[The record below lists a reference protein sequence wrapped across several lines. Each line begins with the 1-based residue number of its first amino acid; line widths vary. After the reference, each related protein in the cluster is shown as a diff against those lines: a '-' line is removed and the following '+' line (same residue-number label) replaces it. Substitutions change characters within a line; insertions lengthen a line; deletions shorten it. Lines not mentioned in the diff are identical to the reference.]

1 MAMKVRI
8 QTMVAAGFAAALT
21 VSGSA
26 AWAQGEGHGN
36 APVAPVLPVPK
47 DATPTVKPAAV
58 LDTAWQQALWTVFD
72 GMHRLQR
79 RERLAASRT
88 LAAEPL
94 DAEEVH
100 SARVI
105 SLPPQ
110 RFTWLPAG
118 GLRDAVEQSPWEFTP
133 VTIEP
138 ATESPVDTR
147 GEHGILLGARLHLP
161 WILP

>member
-8 QTMVAAGFAAALT
+8 QTMAAAALAAAVT

-26 AWAQGEGHGN
+26 AWAQGEGHVS
-36 APVAPVLPVPK
+36 APIAPPLN
-47 DATPTVKPAAV
+47 DASTVKPAAV
-58 LDTAWQQALWTVFD
+58 LDTAWAQALWTMFD

-79 RERLAASRT
+79 RERLAATRT
-88 LAAEPL
+88 LAAEPR
-94 DAEEVH
+94 ETEVR
-100 SARVI
+100 APPMI
-105 SLPPQ
+105 TLPPQ
-110 RFTWLPAG
+110 RFTVFPAG
-118 GLRDAVEQSPWEFTP
+118 ALRDAVEQSPWEFTP